1 MNGYFVIYASA
12 SLLLLLLTV
21 LSIVINIYNFDPSF
35 HDIDE
40 SYLLINDM
48 NEFWDLVEKI
58 ETVSQLV
65 LLQLRIA
72 KSLRM
77 NNRMQNVLK
86 TLGEPD
92 V

>member
-1 MNGYFVIYASA
+1 
-12 SLLLLLLTV
+12 
-21 LSIVINIYNFDPSF
+21 
-35 HDIDE
+35 
-40 SYLLINDM
+40 M